1 MIAYMFQT
9 TTMMW
14 RRCQPTLT
22 YPPDFQ

>member
-1 MIAYMFQT
+1 VYVPA

-22 YPPDFQ
+22 YPPDCQ